1 MKAFSA
7 LMLDIKAMSEK
18 GQVDLLPRGL
28 EIMGTSIVEPPSV
41 LWIML
46 PNHRSKKTR
55 GCPTQVVQAV
65 RLGYGKPKSGGAD
78 EAGSSRGSKNNNK
91 HIEKDHHKESKG
103 KGPFSCWL
111 CQGPHKLVD
120 CQGPHKVV
128 QAVRLGYGKPKSGG
142 ADGAGSSGEY

>member
-46 PNHRSKKTR
+46 PNHRRKKTR

-65 RLGYGKPKSGGAD
+65 RLRGMANPRVGELMKPVRAG
-78 EAGSSRGSKNNNK
+78 EARTITNT
-91 HIEKDHHKESKG
+91 
-103 KGPFSCWL
+103 
-111 CQGPHKLVD
+111 
-120 CQGPHKVV
+120 
-128 QAVRLGYGKPKSGG
+128 
-142 ADGAGSSGEY
+142 